1 MLREPQLSDIVFSCH
16 CVSPFHCLCC
26 FVKYPGVHDYLL
38 SVSELDD
45 FTMMTVHSGILT
57 TRSNYMK
64 IHDLYAK
71 NEEKLKDLAGINAFE
86 NMI

>member
-1 MLREPQLSDIVFSCH
+1 
-16 CVSPFHCLCC
+16 
-26 FVKYPGVHDYLL
+26 
-38 SVSELDD
+38 
-45 FTMMTVHSGILT
+45 MMTVHSGILT